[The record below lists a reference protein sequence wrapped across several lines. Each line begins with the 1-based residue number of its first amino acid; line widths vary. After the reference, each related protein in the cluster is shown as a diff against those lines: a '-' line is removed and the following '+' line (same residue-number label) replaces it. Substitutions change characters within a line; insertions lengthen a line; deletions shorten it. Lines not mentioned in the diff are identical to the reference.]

1 MATIDKVLDRVSVLL
16 HRPSFDSLPLD
27 SRLAITQHVID
38 DLIIELSL
46 NRIPDIISSTT
57 LDITGGTDEALP
69 SDFGS
74 VYLITTD
81 PAQYPDEPIYE
92 IPVTNMLDREY
103 QDLAAYK
110 TGLSA
115 VEIRNVNTGRRLVA
129 VPLDAQLTYLKIWY
143 KPSTG
148 GDLEITSTV
157 PIHESFHMTIVPVE
171 AACRM
176 LPYCTWSHIP
186 PEGQQA
192 RREELM
198 QHLAT
203 QRISSFQ
210 NFIRLS
216 SRINPGGP
224 SAQIVGFGAFRNRMR
239 FGGGGDF

>member
-1 MATIDKVLDRVSVLL
+1 MATIDQVLDRVSVLL
-16 HRPSFDSLPLD
+16 HRPNFSSLPLD

-38 DLIIELSL
+38 DLTIELSM

-81 PAQYPDEPIYE
+81 PAQYPDEIIFE
-92 IPVTNMLDREY
+92 IPTTNMLDREY
-103 QDLAAYK
+103 NELASFK

-115 VEIRNVNTGRRLVA
+115 VEIRNVNTARRLVA
-129 VPLDAQLTYLKIWY
+129 VPEDAELTYLKIWY

-148 GDLEITSTV
+148 GSLEMTSTV
-157 PIHESFHMTIVPVE
+157 PIHESFHMTVVPVE

-176 LPYCTWSHIP
+176 LPYCQWDSIA
-186 PEGQQA
+186 PESQQA

-198 QHLAT
+198 QHLGT
-203 QRISSFQ
+203 QRVSSFQ

-216 SRINPGGP
+216 SRLNPGGP

-239 FGGGGDF
+239 FGGQY